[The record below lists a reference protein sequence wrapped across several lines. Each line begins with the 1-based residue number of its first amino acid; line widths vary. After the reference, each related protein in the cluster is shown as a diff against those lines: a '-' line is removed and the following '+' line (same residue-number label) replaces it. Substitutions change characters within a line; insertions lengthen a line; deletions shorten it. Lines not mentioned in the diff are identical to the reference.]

1 MDHWFTIL
9 IIKPDAFQHRR
20 EILQQLSF
28 NGFNVQKARILTP
41 TEQKISLLSE
51 QPDTTNKFSFL
62 HHMCSGTVM
71 ILRLHARNPSHNPIY
86 HLTALLGN
94 EDPVVAKEKYK
105 GEMNQL
111 YQRLRAKFGT
121 DIVRNAF
128 YASKSWESAICDAA
142 VFDMY

>member
-1 MDHWFTIL
+1 MDHWFTFL

-41 TEQKISLLSE
+41 TWKNISLLSE
-51 QPDTTNKFSFL
+51 QPILSIQTEFS
-62 HHMCSGTVM
+62 HHMCSGPIM
-71 ILRLHARNPSHNPIY
+71 ILRLHARNPAHNPIDQ
-86 HLTALLGN
+86 LIVLLGK
-94 EDPVVAKEKYK
+94 EDPVVAKEKHK
-105 GEMNQL
+105 GELHQP
-111 YQRLRAKFGT
+111 LRAKFGT

-128 YASKSWESAICDAA
+128 YASKSWEAAISDAA